1 MGSGSSALKSRSRY
15 VARKSDRMSCR
26 QGSDVSH
33 NLAREGGESMMDNS
47 ISIARYDHWG
57 HAAGTQYQASC
68 NATPAARGLAPSDSV
83 RSWEPS
89 FFSKATSCVKPSA
102 DGQRE
107 RCQSRSGSS
116 LPILFQWVCSRPRCR
131 NFETSHKDGMWLDR
145 STVFPLTN
153 EIALMGPVHRSF
165 GEAGA

>member
-26 QGSDVSH
+26 QRSDVSH

-57 HAAGTQYQASC
+57 M
-68 NATPAARGLAPSDSV
+68 RLALNIKRRVTLHQRREACPSDSV